1 MRTRQELEQ
10 LLARHGF
17 DLDELVG
24 GPDRPDLEALAAKWI
39 PRLRL
44 GDWQIAVSYVEGL
57 TMDGAPVHGLCSPFL
72 ERRRAKIEINDP
84 RTPHDC
90 DYPPTVE
97 EVLVHELLHV
107 AAAELARTGGVVAEE
122 QLVDVLTSNL
132 VHGER
137 ETVIRAMAVRS
148 PTQKTRKASVIMNNN
163 LDALVARVA
172 RIEAQIED
180 LSARVDALGDEP
192 APAAKK
198 APSRAS
204 SLGPRRDRSAPDVVA
219 RLNERMGFASSQA
232 RVERRGREL
241 VLRPMTPEQARRV
254 SSKGAA

>member
-1 MRTRQELEQ
+1 MNRAELEQ
-10 LLARHGF
+10 LLARFGF
-17 DLDELVG
+17 DLAELVG

-84 RTPHDC
+84 STPHDC

-107 AAAELARTGGVVAEE
+107 AAAELARTGGVIAEE

-132 VHGER
+132 VNGER

-148 PTQKTRKASVIMNNN
+148 PTQKKTRKASVMNNN
-163 LDALVARVA
+163 LNELVARIT
-172 RIEAQIED
+172 RLEAEIQD
-180 LSARVDALGDEP
+180 LVDRVDALEGGA

-204 SLGPRRDRSAPDVVA
+204 ALGPRRDRSSPEVA
-219 RLNERMGFASSQA
+219 AMLDRRMGLTSKPS
-232 RVERRGREL
+232 RIERRGN
-241 VLRPMTPEQARRV
+241 VATFPVMTHEQARRV

>member
-1 MRTRQELEQ
+1 MNRAKLEQ
-10 LLARHGF
+10 LLARFGF

-24 GPDRPDLEALAAKWI
+24 GPDRPDLEALAAKWV

-84 RTPHDC
+84 STPHDC

-107 AAAELARTGGVVAEE
+107 AAAELARTGGVIAEE

-132 VHGER
+132 VHGDR

-148 PTQKTRKASVIMNNN
+148 PQKTRKASVTMNNN

-180 LSARVDALGDEP
+180 LSARVDALGGEP
-192 APAAKK
+192 APAAKR
-198 APSRAS
+198 ASSRAS